1 MQFILD
7 LISGLSDVGQTVV
20 EFFDFIPTYFQ
31 QLMAYINVWYI
42 KAKLTW
48 LIWTMQVYYTT
59 AQLLLEEIGFNSVVA
74 SAFNSLPSELRYYAH
89 AFGLPNAIGVYF
101 NFLSTGFVM
110 KMLR

>member
-7 LISGLSDVGQTVV
+7 LLSGLGDVGRTVLD
-20 EFFDFIPTYFQ
+20 FFEFIPTYFQ
-31 QLMAYINVWYI
+31 ELVAYFNVWYI
-42 KAKLTW
+42 KMKLTW

-59 AQLLLEEIGFNSVVA
+59 AKLLLEEIGFNSVIA
-74 SAFNSLPSELRYYAH
+74 SAFNSLPDEIRFYAY
-89 AFGLPNAIGVYF
+89 AFGVPHAIGVYF